1 MRLSELMSRLS
12 PTELTEIALLLF
24 LGVFIAVSIRA
35 LRKSARADHAEA
47 VTLPLADDATFGHGG
62 AR

>member
-24 LGVFIAVSIRA
+24 LGVFVAVSIRA
-35 LRKSARADHAEA
+35 LRKSARAGHTEA
-47 VTLPLADDATFGHGG
+47 STLPLADDADFGRGG
-62 AR
+62 VR